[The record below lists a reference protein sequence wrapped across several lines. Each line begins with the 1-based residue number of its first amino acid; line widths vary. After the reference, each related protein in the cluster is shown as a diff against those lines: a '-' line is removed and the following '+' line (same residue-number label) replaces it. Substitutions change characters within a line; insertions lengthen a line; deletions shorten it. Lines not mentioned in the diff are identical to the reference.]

1 MGIRLLLADDSIT
14 IQKVVGIIFANEDYD
29 LTVVDNGVAALEKA
43 RETMPDVMLVDALM
57 PGRNGYEVCQEIRA
71 ESRLQHLP
79 LLLMTGAF
87 EPFDETRAQ
96 QCGADDF
103 ISKPFESQ
111 QLVEKVTR
119 LVELG
124 RQRAKAQEPPPVEP
138 AAAPAEPAA
147 AIVEPAAAFTPS
159 AAEPWGFE
167 APEPPLSFEPI
178 PEMFD
183 DTLLASETEIM
194 PAFQAAPAPPE
205 DFAVEVVEA
214 APEDDP
220 WGVFDLTDLDEEP
233 AAPPVAEA
241 GIAPAPVE
249 EPEGFAFVDEEP
261 EPVGFPPAGEAPE
274 PEQPAAEPAFAG
286 LGFDAK
292 WEPVEEEMYQF
303 QDEEP
308 TPAGET
314 FTVGMGEPLA
324 NLAEEPARFA
334 EPDVFAEP
342 IPEELPPLAVSGM
355 EPASAAESA
364 VAAEPVA
371 AVEPAAVP
379 AAPFGEAQLR
389 AILSQLSR
397 EIIEKVVWEVVPDLA
412 ETLIKEEIRKLKER
426 VAQ

>member
-43 RETMPDVMLVDALM
+43 REIVPDVMLVDALM
-57 PGRNGYEVCQEIRA
+57 PGKSGYEVCQEIRA
-71 ESRLQHLP
+71 ESRLQHVP

-111 QLVEKVTR
+111 QLVEKVTK

-124 RQRAKAQEPPPVEP
+124 RQRAKAQVPP
-138 AAAPAEPAA
+138 PAEPAA
-147 AIVEPAAAFTPS
+147 PIAEPAPIFVPPV
-159 AAEPWGFE
+159 AEPWEFA

-194 PAFQAAPAPPE
+194 PAFQAAPALPE

-233 AAPPVAEA
+233 AVPPVAEA

-249 EPEGFAFVDEEP
+249 EPEDFAFADEEP

-274 PEQPAAEPAFAG
+274 PEQPAAEPAVEPAFAG
-286 LGFDAK
+286 LGFAAK

-334 EPDVFAEP
+334 EPDVFMEP
-342 IPEELPPLAVSGM
+342 VPEEPV
-355 EPASAAESA
+355 
-364 VAAEPVA
+364 PVA
-371 AVEPAAVP
+371 ASCIEQTEGAGGAVR
-379 AAPFGEAQLR
+379 G
-389 AILSQLSR
+389 
-397 EIIEKVVWEVVPDLA
+397 
-412 ETLIKEEIRKLKER
+412 
-426 VAQ
+426 

>member
-43 RETMPDVMLVDALM
+43 REIVPDVMLVDALM

-71 ESRLQHLP
+71 ESRLQHVP

-111 QLVEKVTR
+111 QLVEKVTK

-124 RQRAKAQEPPPVEP
+124 RQRAKAQVPP
-138 AAAPAEPAA
+138 PAEPAA
-147 AIVEPAAAFTPS
+147 PIAEPAPIFVPPV
-159 AAEPWGFE
+159 AEPWEFA

-183 DTLLASETEIM
+183 DTLLASEAEIM

-233 AAPPVAEA
+233 AALPVAEVES
-241 GIAPAPVE
+241 APALPE
-249 EPEGFAFVDEEP
+249 EPAGFAFADEE
-261 EPVGFPPAGEAPE
+261 PE
-274 PEQPAAEPAFAG
+274 PEQPAEEPSFASQ
-286 LGFDAK
+286 GFDAK

-342 IPEELPPLAVSGM
+342 VPEEPVPVTASCI
-355 EPASAAESA
+355 EPAT
-364 VAAEPVA
+364 VD
-371 AVEPAAVP
+371 EPAAA

-389 AILSQLSR
+389 MILSQLSR
-397 EIIEKVVWEVVPDLA
+397 EVIEKVVWEVVPDLA

>member
-43 RETMPDVMLVDALM
+43 RETLPDVMLVDALM

-103 ISKPFESQ
+103 ITKPFESQ
-111 QLVEKVTR
+111 QLVEKVTK

-124 RQRAKAQEPPPVEP
+124 RQRAKTPEPPP
-138 AAAPAEPAA
+138 AEPVA
-147 AIVEPAAAFTPS
+147 AIVEPAPVFTPP
-159 AAEPWGFE
+159 AAEPWEFA
-167 APEPPLSFEPI
+167 APESPLSFEPL

-183 DTLLASETEIM
+183 DTLLASEAEIM
-194 PAFQAAPAPPE
+194 PAFQAAPVPPE

-233 AAPPVAEA
+233 AAPTVAEA
-241 GIAPAPVE
+241 ESAPALPE
-249 EPEGFAFVDEEP
+249 EPAGFAFADEEP
-261 EPVGFPPAGEAPE
+261 EPV
-274 PEQPAAEPAFAG
+274 QPAEPSSFASQ
-286 LGFDAK
+286 GFDAK

-303 QDEEP
+303 QDEEL

-342 IPEELPPLAVSGM
+342 VPEEPAPAAASGI
-355 EPASAAESA
+355 EPA
-364 VAAEPVA
+364 PVD
-371 AVEPAAVP
+371 EPAAATAV
-379 AAPFGEAQLR
+379 PFGEAQLR
-389 AILSQLSR
+389 MILSQLSR
-397 EIIEKVVWEVVPDLA
+397 EVIEKVVWEVVPDLA

>member
-43 RETMPDVMLVDALM
+43 RETLPDIMLVDALM

-71 ESRLQHLP
+71 ESRLQHVP

-87 EPFDETRAQ
+87 EPFDEARAQ

-111 QLVEKVTR
+111 QLVEKVSK

-124 RQRAKAQEPPPVEP
+124 QQRAKTQEPPS
-138 AAAPAEPAA
+138 AEPVA
-147 AIVEPAAAFTPS
+147 AIVEPVPSFTPP
-159 AAEPWGFE
+159 APEPWEFA

-183 DTLLASETEIM
+183 DTLLASEAEIM

-241 GIAPAPVE
+241 VSAPALPE
-249 EPEGFAFVDEEP
+249 EPAGFAFADEEP
-261 EPVGFPPAGEAPE
+261 EPV
-274 PEQPAAEPAFAG
+274 QPAEPSSFASQ
-286 LGFDAK
+286 GFDAK

-342 IPEELPPLAVSGM
+342 VPEE
-355 EPASAAESA
+355 PA
-364 VAAEPVA
+364 PVA
-371 AVEPAAVP
+371 ASGIEPAPVDEPAATL

-389 AILSQLSR
+389 MILSQLSR
-397 EIIEKVVWEVVPDLA
+397 EVIEKVVWEVVPDLA